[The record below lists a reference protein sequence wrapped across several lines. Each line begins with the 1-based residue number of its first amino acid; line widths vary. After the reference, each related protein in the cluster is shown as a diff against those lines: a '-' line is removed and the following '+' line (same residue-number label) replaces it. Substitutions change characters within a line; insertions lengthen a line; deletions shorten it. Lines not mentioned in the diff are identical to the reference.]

1 MGTNQ
6 MSPQGQNRKFI
17 TGTNLSFR
25 RSTLKKKEKKKASL
39 FDRDHPN
46 VPTGIGISDSF
57 DLVGTFSPY
66 QDIKNIHTKRV
77 KK

>member
-25 RSTLKKKEKKKASL
+25 RSTLKKKEKKRQVCLIGTTRMSPQGLEYLTAL
-39 FDRDHPN
+39 TLWEHL
-46 VPTGIGISDSF
+46 VPTKI
-57 DLVGTFSPY
+57 
-66 QDIKNIHTKRV
+66 
-77 KK
+77 